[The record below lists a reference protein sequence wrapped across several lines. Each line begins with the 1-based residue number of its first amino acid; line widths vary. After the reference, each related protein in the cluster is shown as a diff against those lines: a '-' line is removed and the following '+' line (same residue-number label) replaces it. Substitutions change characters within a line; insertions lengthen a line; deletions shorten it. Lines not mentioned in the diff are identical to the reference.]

1 MKITFASALLLLAFT
16 SISHAA
22 PVGNGAAIGA
32 SASAPGSNANDVAS
46 GVPVDQVTG
55 TANQITDNTGNNKAT
70 DTGNKVAETGDK
82 VTAGAKGITGDEG
95 TAVSVK
101 AAGVK
106 LSVEHRSL
114 KEVETTVDGATSSL
128 GIAVNSGSGS
138 KGNDLTKRVTN
149 TKSTDTVGKVKG
161 CKRFIDSDSLIFII
175 WKGSHTKTGAYTK
188 PVLKK
193 TLGVFITENNDSER
207 NFVKGS
213 CRKRLYDSSKKM
225 LFVQPPVK
233 TPITIKKEEKE

>member
-55 TANQITDNTGNNKAT
+55 TANQVTDTGNNKAT
-70 DTGNKVAETGDK
+70 DTGDK
-82 VTAGAKGITGDEG
+82 VTGTAKGTS
-95 TAVSVK
+95 VSVK

-114 KEVETTVDGATSSL
+114 NEVKTTVDGVTSQLGIKANDLANGVTNSGSADTGKGVAVNVKTGGLKRRSVEQVTNTVDGATGQL
-128 GIAVNSGSGS
+128 GIKVNDLANGETNSG
-138 KGNDLTKRVTN
+138 L
-149 TKSTDTVGKVKG
+149 TDTVGKV
-161 CKRFIDSDSLIFII
+161 
-175 WKGSHTKTGAYTK
+175 
-188 PVLKK
+188 
-193 TLGVFITENNDSER
+193 E
-207 NFVKGS
+207 
-213 CRKRLYDSSKKM
+213 
-225 LFVQPPVK
+225 
-233 TPITIKKEEKE
+233 